1 MNQVKLGSTLTPILQ
16 SIIYSYH
23 VTHLFLMTIAFQS

>member
-16 SIIYSYH
+16 SIIYSH
-23 VTHLFLMTIAFQS
+23 DVTHLFLMTIAFQS